1 MCWFRGEYIFIYNDL
16 LYNDLSL
23 SCMEKFCSSN
33 SVPSC
38 FKIKKEKDYN
48 PRDDIL
54 LPPLV
59 VVVVSSS
66 LISISF
72 SFSFSFS
79 LALSLSPV
87 VLRAVLSSKKEE
99 EEHDDELFQFKQRGF
114 LSSSPTYWST
124 TTIREQQQSK
134 RGGQKK
140 TQRRRMRCFR
150 VYESERTTH
159 RGGRCGRDYRAQEI
173 FCRWKSTKKKC
184 LFCEY
189 EQRQYEQYYQQ

>member
-1 MCWFRGEYIFIYNDL
+1 MGWCLFMCWFRGEYIFIYNDL
-16 LYNDLSL
+16 YNDLSI

-33 SVPSC
+33 SFPSC

-66 LISISF
+66 LI

-124 TTIREQQQSK
+124 TTIKEQQQSK
-134 RGGQKK
+134 RGG
-140 TQRRRMRCFR
+140 
-150 VYESERTTH
+150 
-159 RGGRCGRDYRAQEI
+159 
-173 FCRWKSTKKKC
+173 
-184 LFCEY
+184 
-189 EQRQYEQYYQQ
+189 

>member
-1 MCWFRGEYIFIYNDL
+1 MFVCLCVGFVVNIFLFITTCMTTC
-16 LYNDLSL
+16 LSHAW
-23 SCMEKFCSSN
+23 MEKFCSSSN
-33 SVPSC
+33 SFPSC

-66 LISISF
+66 LISISFSF

-134 RGGQKK
+134 RGG
-140 TQRRRMRCFR
+140 
-150 VYESERTTH
+150 
-159 RGGRCGRDYRAQEI
+159 
-173 FCRWKSTKKKC
+173 
-184 LFCEY
+184 
-189 EQRQYEQYYQQ
+189 